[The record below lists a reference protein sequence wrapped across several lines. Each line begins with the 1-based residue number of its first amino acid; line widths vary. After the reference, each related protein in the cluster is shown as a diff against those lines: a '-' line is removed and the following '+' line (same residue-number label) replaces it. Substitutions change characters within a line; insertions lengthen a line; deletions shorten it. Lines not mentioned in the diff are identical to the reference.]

1 METFHKA
8 LLKKWLLFLTA
19 RLIICW
25 KLKLAKIRSP
35 QNPHAP
41 ARLHHMFGKIRELR
55 PAAGLPRWPLTRA
68 VGEKEVNIDAKH
80 QKAPPGG
87 AQRM

>member
-41 ARLHHMFGKIRELR
+41 
-55 PAAGLPRWPLTRA
+55 PRQSHCLDYHRA
-68 VGEKEVNIDAKH
+68 QGIAPRCPVSTLATPPDTEK
-80 QKAPPGG
+80 
-87 AQRM
+87 R